1 MPRVLCVLR
10 GSALLV
16 VLPDRHYLFG
26 YKCPEWGNIFIAQG
40 NALGMY
46 NYFTERPVR
55 TKVKPVKLYAQDNA
69 IHSQALQIT
78 NNR

>member
-1 MPRVLCVLR
+1 M
-10 GSALLV
+10 
-16 VLPDRHYLFG
+16 
-26 YKCPEWGNIFIAQG
+26 
-40 NALGMY
+40 GMY

-78 NNR
+78 NNRYQIAVSENDFCVTVTVLQFLKSKIPKDSQDMALNHESH